1 LSKPTKIAV
10 ATFGRSDYGL
20 LRNLLFEIQK
30 DPDLELAVIAAG
42 SHFLEKFGNSI
53 DEVRRDGYKVV
64 VELDCISGSTEAGEI
79 VQDMGRSISE
89 FGKVLQEIQP
99 GLVVLLGD
107 RFETLTAAISSLV
120 LGIPVAHING
130 GELTAGAFDD
140 SIRHALTK
148 MSALHFVAEKE
159 YEARVLQL
167 GEQPDRVHNVG
178 HLGLDSLRVLDPI
191 SREDLEKLLDFK
203 LRDGNLLV
211 TVHPETLSSFPQQEL
226 IDSVLGPLGELG
238 EVGMVFTAPNPDP
251 GHAIISAAIRKFVE
265 LHDNAV
271 FVESMGH
278 RAYLSLMLQSKAVV
292 GNSSSGI
299 LEAPLAGIPSLN
311 VGGRQTGRIMATSV
325 HQSEAEPSA
334 VRAAL
339 QSVLRS
345 NSGVSL
351 SPAPTPRGQ
360 ETVSAKIVR
369 TIKQTNL
376 SELNQKAFNDI
387 NHGL

>member
-1 LSKPTKIAV
+1 MTKTTKIAV

-53 DEVRRDGYKVV
+53 DEVRRDGYKVE

-79 VQDMGRSISE
+79 VQDMARSISE
-89 FGKVLQEIQP
+89 FGRVLSEIQP

-107 RFETLTAAISSLV
+107 RFETLTAATSALI
-120 LGIPVAHING
+120 LGVPIAHING

-140 SIRHALTK
+140 SIRHAITK
-148 MSALHFVAEKE
+148 MASLHFVAEKE

-178 HLGLDSLRVLDPI
+178 HLGLDSLRALEPM
-191 SREDLEKLLDFK
+191 STKDLEGLLDFK
-203 LRDGNLLV
+203 LRDVNLLV
-211 TVHPETLSSFPQQEL
+211 TVHPETLSSFSPQQL
-226 IDSVLGPLGELG
+226 IDSILGPLGELE
-238 EVGMVFTAPNPDP
+238 EVGIVFTAPNPDP
-251 GHAIISAAIRKFVE
+251 GHVIISDSIRKFVE
-265 LHDNAV
+265 SHSNSV

-278 RAYLSLMLQSKAVV
+278 RAYLSLMLQSKAVI

-299 LEAPLAGIPSLN
+299 LEAPLARIPSLN

-325 HQSEAEPSA
+325 HQCDAKPSA

-339 QSVLRS
+339 QSVLSS
-345 NSGVSL
+345 NSGGSPSL
-351 SPAPTPRGQ
+351 ASTPSGH
-360 ETVSAKIVR
+360 ETVSAKIIR

-376 SELNQKAFNDI
+376 SELNKKTFNDI
-387 NHGL
+387 NIE

>member
-1 LSKPTKIAV
+1 MSKPTKIAV

-53 DEVRRDGYKVV
+53 DEVRRDGYKVE

-79 VQDMGRSISE
+79 VQDMARSISE
-89 FGKVLQEIQP
+89 FGRVLSEIQP

-107 RFETLTAAISSLV
+107 RFETLTAANSALI
-120 LGIPVAHING
+120 LGVPIAHING

-140 SIRHALTK
+140 SIRHSITK
-148 MSALHFVAEKE
+148 MAALHFVAEKE

-167 GEQPDRVHNVG
+167 GEQPERVHNVG
-178 HLGLDSLRVLDPI
+178 HLGLDSLRALEPM
-191 SREDLEKLLDFK
+191 STKDLEGLLDFK
-203 LRDGNLLV
+203 LRDVNLLV
-211 TVHPETLSSFPQQEL
+211 TVHPETLSSFSPQQL
-226 IDSVLGPLGELG
+226 IDSILGPLGELE
-238 EVGMVFTAPNPDP
+238 EVGIVFTAPNPDP
-251 GHAIISAAIRKFVE
+251 GHVIISDSIRKFVE
-265 LHDNAV
+265 SHSNSV

-278 RAYLSLMLQSKAVV
+278 RAYLSLMLQSKAVI

-299 LEAPLAGIPSLN
+299 LEAPLARRPSLN

-369 TIKQTNL
+369 AIRQANF
-376 SELNQKAFNDI
+376 SELNKKTFNDI
-387 NHGL
+387 SFR

>member
-1 LSKPTKIAV
+1 MSETPKIAV

-30 DPDLELAVIAAG
+30 HTELELAVIAAG

-53 DEVRRDGYKVV
+53 EDVRRDGHKVL

-89 FGKVLQEIQP
+89 FGKVIEELQP

-107 RFETLTAAISSLV
+107 RFETLTAAASALI
-120 LGIPVAHING
+120 LGVPIAHING

-140 SIRHALTK
+140 SIRHAITK
-148 MSALHFVAEKE
+148 MAALHFVAEQE
-159 YEARVLQL
+159 YESRVLQL
-167 GEQPDRVHNVG
+167 GEQADRVHNVG
-178 HLGLDSLRVLDPI
+178 HLGLDSLRALDPM
-191 SREDLEKLLDFK
+191 SRQDLENFLDFK
-203 LRDGNLLV
+203 LREVNLLV
-211 TVHPETLSSFPQQEL
+211 TVHPETLSSFSPKQL
-226 IDSVLGPLGELG
+226 VDSILGPLDELE
-238 EVGMVFTAPNPDP
+238 EVGIVFTAPNPDP
-251 GHAIISAAIRKFVE
+251 GHAIISDSIRRFVE
-265 LHDNAV
+265 SHDNSV
-271 FVESMGH
+271 FVESLGH

-299 LEAPLAGIPSLN
+299 LEAPLAGVLSLN

-325 HQSEAEPSA
+325 HQCEAEPSA

-339 QSVLRS
+339 QSALRL
-345 NSGVSL
+345 NSGESL
-351 SPAPTPRGQ
+351 QVAPSPSGW

-369 TIKQTNL
+369 AIRQTNF
-376 SELNQKAFNDI
+376 SELNKKTFNDI
-387 NHGL
+387 NFR

>member
-1 LSKPTKIAV
+1 LTKTTKIAV

-20 LRNLLFEIQK
+20 LRNLLFEIQRH
-30 DPDLELAVIAAG
+30 PELELVVIAAG
-42 SHFLEKFGNSI
+42 SHYLDKFGNSI
-53 DEVRRDGYKVV
+53 EEVRGDGHRVV
-64 VELDCISGSTEAGEI
+64 VELDCISGSNEAGEI
-79 VQDMGRSISE
+79 VQDTGRSISE
-89 FGKVLQEIQP
+89 FGRVLSEIQP

-107 RFETLTAAISSLV
+107 RFETLTAATSALI
-120 LGIPVAHING
+120 LGVPIAHLNG

-140 SIRHALTK
+140 SIRHAITK
-148 MSALHFVAEKE
+148 MASLHFVAEKE

-178 HLGLDSLRVLDPI
+178 HLGLDSLRALEPM
-191 SREDLEKLLDFK
+191 STKDLESLLDFK
-203 LRDGNLLV
+203 LRDVNLLV
-211 TVHPETLSSFPQQEL
+211 TVHPETLSSFSPQQL
-226 IDSVLGPLGELG
+226 IDSILGPLGELE
-238 EVGMVFTAPNPDP
+238 EVGIVFTAPNPDP
-251 GHAIISAAIRKFVE
+251 GHAIISATIRKFVE
-265 LHDNAV
+265 IHDNAV

-325 HQSEAEPSA
+325 HQCDAKPSA

-339 QSVLRS
+339 QSVLSS
-345 NSGVSL
+345 NSGGSPSL
-351 SPAPTPRGQ
+351 ASTPSGH
-360 ETVSAKIVR
+360 ETVSAKIIR

-376 SELNQKAFNDI
+376 SELNKKTFNDI
-387 NHGL
+387 NIGY